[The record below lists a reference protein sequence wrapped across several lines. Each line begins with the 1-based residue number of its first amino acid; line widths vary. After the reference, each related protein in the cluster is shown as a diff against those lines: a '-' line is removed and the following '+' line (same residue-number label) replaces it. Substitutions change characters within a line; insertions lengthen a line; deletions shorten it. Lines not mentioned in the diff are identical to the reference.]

1 MLNGELKKAAE
12 TQASDPDQLPKSPQ
26 QEDGRGGGG
35 RGARWRWALGMKAS
49 KQAETEASFFGLY
62 LSFNFC
68 IETKHITTGG
78 SDKIQAETDEL
89 V

>member
-1 MLNGELKKAAE
+1 
-12 TQASDPDQLPKSPQ
+12 
-26 QEDGRGGGG
+26 
-35 RGARWRWALGMKAS
+35 MKAS
-49 KQAETEASFFGLY
+49 KQTETEASFFGLY

-68 IETKHITTGG
+68 IETKHKTTGG